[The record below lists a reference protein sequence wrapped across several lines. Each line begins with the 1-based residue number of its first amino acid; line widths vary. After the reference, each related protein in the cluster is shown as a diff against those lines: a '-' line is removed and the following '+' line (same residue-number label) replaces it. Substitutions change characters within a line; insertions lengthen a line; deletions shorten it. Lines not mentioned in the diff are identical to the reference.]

1 MTPEMKAATLI
12 EALPWLS
19 RFDGKTVVIKFGGHA
34 MIDADLQQNF
44 AKDLV
49 FLRQA
54 GLRPV
59 VVHGGGPQIT
69 DALNKQGIHSEF
81 AAGLRVTTEETID
94 VVRMVLVGK
103 VSKDIV
109 GLINRY
115 GPFAIGLSGED
126 ANLFT
131 AEKKTAEVDGTTVD
145 IGLVGEITE
154 TNPGAINAM
163 LDDGRIPVISSIA
176 RGENGEVYNVNA
188 DTAAAALAVAL
199 NAAKLV
205 ILTDVKGLYRE
216 WPTDKEPI
224 SLITASELEQL
235 LPGLEAGMIP
245 KMEACLTAVK
255 DGVGQAHV
263 LDGRQRH
270 AILLEIFTDEGIG
283 TMVTP

>member
-1 MTPEMKAATLI
+1 
-12 EALPWLS
+12 
-19 RFDGKTVVIKFGGHA
+19 
-34 MIDADLQQNF
+34 
-44 AKDLV
+44 
-49 FLRQA
+49 
-54 GLRPV
+54 
-59 VVHGGGPQIT
+59 
-69 DALNKQGIHSEF
+69 
-81 AAGLRVTTEETID
+81 
-94 VVRMVLVGK
+94 MVLVGK
-103 VSKDIV
+103 VNRDIV

-131 AEKKTAEVDGTTVD
+131 AEKKTADVDGMTVD

-188 DTAAAALAVAL
+188 DTAAAALATAL

-205 ILTDVKGLYRE
+205 ILTDVKGLYRH
-216 WPTDKEPI
+216 WPTDEEPI
-224 SLITASELEQL
+224 SKIDADELETL

-255 DGVGQAHV
+255 DGVAQAHV
-263 LDGRQRH
+263 LDGRLPH

-283 TMVTP
+283 TMVTK